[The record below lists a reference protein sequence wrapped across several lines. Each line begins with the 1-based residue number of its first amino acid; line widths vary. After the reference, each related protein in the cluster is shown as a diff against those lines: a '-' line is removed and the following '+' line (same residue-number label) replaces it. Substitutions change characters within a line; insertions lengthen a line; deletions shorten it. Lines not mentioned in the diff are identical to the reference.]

1 MYKLYKAVQY
11 TMYSIIYKYTIA
23 EYSSVMHKAVQY
35 TMYRII
41 YRYTINY
48 KICVSYVQS
57 KLQCTVNRTP
67 QLSPTFKRTLYK
79 ISKYMIHVKSHCK
92 EVVQFEKRDSTSKE
106 FSLSSEINGAVLLK
120 HCYSKCWRLTL

>member
-11 TMYSIIYKYTIA
+11 TMYSIIYKYTIIA

-120 HCYSKCWRLTL
+120 HCYSKC